1 MANNRRYWKSLDD
14 LNNTPEF
21 IRKSQSEFQEEIP
34 LDAFLEKRSQDTK
47 GTPRRDFLKF
57 LGFSVTAA
65 TLAACETP
73 VNRAVPYLVKP
84 EEVTLGISNWYASS
98 FDDGHDYCS
107 VLVKT
112 REGRPIKIEGNKFS
126 SFSGGATNARVQAS
140 VLSLYDNARLAGPL
154 KNGNPSSWKEVDADI
169 TAKLDG
175 IAKSGGNISILTG
188 TITSPTLNKALAD
201 FAAKYP
207 GTKVISYDAVS
218 ASAIRVAHQNA
229 IGKAVLPALD
239 FSKAEVIVSF
249 GADFLGNWISPIQ
262 FAKQYGVNRKVT
274 KAKQTMSRHYQF
286 ESILSLSGS
295 NADYRV
301 GIKPSQAGTAVLNLY
316 NALAQKTG
324 AATVSSKATPFDKTI
339 AKAADDL
346 LKAKGKSLVVC
357 GSNDPS
363 VQEVVIAINHLLG
376 NYGTT
381 LDTANPL
388 NLRQGSDAEVLNLM
402 RDLKDGKVGALII
415 HNCNPA
421 YSLPASLGFNA
432 SIKKASL
439 SVAISDRKDETAQLC
454 QYVCPANH
462 YLESWGDN
470 SPQAGIYSIQQPVIR
485 PLFDT
490 RQFGES
496 ILRWSGSSM
505 AYFDFLKENWQKQMF
520 PAQSAESS
528 FESFWTKT
536 LHDGNFSVS
545 LGAPET
551 IAPAGDLNKA
561 AAQIAANSTGGEW
574 EISFYEMISMGNGAQ
589 ANNPWLM
596 EMPDP
601 ISKVVWDNYVTMSPK
616 QMAEK
621 GYNIIHEKEEPF
633 NLIELTV
640 NGVTVTA
647 PVFPQPGQPE
657 GTIGLGLGF
666 GRTAAGKTADNIGS
680 NAFAL
685 LGVKDNFIDFTSS
698 KVSIKDTDQKYQLAS
713 TQTHH
718 TMMGRDIVKE
728 TNLAAYKK
736 DPKAGNNKVT
746 ISVSNGHE
754 HKQVAPEKVDL
765 WATNQH
771 PGFEKPGL
779 FWNMAIDLNSC
790 IGCGNCLISCQA
802 ENNVSV
808 VGKEQVNMSRDMH
821 WIRIDRYYSSE
832 TTKTN
837 VPEGTGL
844 IDMYQMMEI
853 PSENPKVIFQPV
865 MCQHCNHAPCE
876 TVCPVIA
883 TTHSNEGLNQMTYNR
898 CVGTKYCANNC
909 PYKVRRFNWFK
920 YFDNSE
926 FDYHMNNDL
935 GKMVLNPD
943 VTVRSRGVMEK
954 CSLCIQRIQEGKLNA
969 KKDGRSIKD
978 GEIETAC
985 SQSCPTQAITFGNVN
1000 DTTSRVAVAVKDER
1014 SYHVLEELAIQP
1026 SVYYLVKVRN
1036 TDEKTEA

>member
-34 LDAFLEKRSQDTK
+34 MDAFLENRSQDTK

-84 EEVTLGISNWYASS
+84 EEITLGISNWYASS

-126 SFSGGATNARVQAS
+126 SFSSGATNARVQAS

-154 KNGNPSSWKEVDADI
+154 KNGNPSAWKDVDADI
-169 TAKLDG
+169 IAKLDAL
-175 IAKSGGNISILTG
+175 AKSGGNISILTG
-188 TITSPTLNKALAD
+188 TITSPTLNKAIAEFVL
-201 FAAKYP
+201 KYP
-207 GTKVISYDAVS
+207 GAKVVTYDGISS
-218 ASAIRVAHQNA
+218 SAIRVAHQNT
-229 IGKAVLPALD
+229 IGKAIIPAMD

-249 GADFLGNWISPIQ
+249 GADFLGNWIAPIQ
-262 FAKQYGVNRKVT
+262 FSKQYGQNRKVS

-286 ESILSLSGS
+286 ESILSLTGS

-301 GIKPSQAGTAVLNLY
+301 GIKPSQTGIAVLNLY
-316 NALAQKTG
+316 NAIAQKSG
-324 AATVSSKATPFDKTI
+324 ASALSSKATSFDKTI
-339 AKAADDL
+339 IKAADDL
-346 LKAKGKSLVVC
+346 LNAKGKSLVVS

-363 VQEVVIAINHLLG
+363 VQEVVVAINNLLG

-388 NLRQGSDAEVLNLM
+388 NLRQGMDAEVISLVKDLN
-402 RDLKDGKVGALII
+402 DGKVGALIV

-421 YSLPASLGFNA
+421 YSLPTSLGFA
-432 SIKKASL
+432 AAVKKAGL
-439 SVAISDRKDETAQLC
+439 SVAVSDRKDETAQLC
-454 QYVCPANH
+454 QYVCPAHH
-462 YLESWGDN
+462 YLESWGDC
-470 SPQAGIYSIQQPVIR
+470 SPQLGVYSIQQPVIR

-490 RQFGES
+490 RQFGDT
-496 ILRWSGSSM
+496 ILKWSGSTVS
-505 AYFDFLKENWQKQMF
+505 YYDYLKANWQTNMF
-520 PAQSAESS
+520 PAQSGEAS
-528 FESFWTKT
+528 FDSFWTKT
-536 LHDGNFSVS
+536 LHDGNYSV
-545 LGAPET
+545 APKAIET
-551 IAPAGDLNKA
+551 ITLAGDLNKA
-561 AAQIAANSTGGEW
+561 ASDLSGSSVSGEW
-574 EISFYEMISMGNGAQ
+574 EISLYEMISKGNGAQ

-601 ISKVVWDNYVTMSPK
+601 VSKVVWDNYVTMAPQ
-616 QMAEK
+616 QMIAK
-621 GYNIIHEKEEPF
+621 GYNVIHEKEEPF
-633 NLIELTV
+633 NVVELTV

-657 GTIGLGLGF
+657 GTLGLALGF

-680 NAFAL
+680 NAFSLIGMKGNSFDYSA
-685 LGVKDNFIDFTSS
+685 S

-736 DPKAGNNKVT
+736 DPKAGNKKVT
-746 ISVSNGHE
+746 ISVSDGHE
-754 HKQVAPEKVDL
+754 HKNIAPEKADL
-765 WATNQH
+765 WATDKH

-802 ENNVSV
+802 ENNVAV

-837 VPEGTGL
+837 IAEGTGK

-920 YFDNSE
+920 YFDNN
-926 FDYHMNNDL
+926 DYDYNMNNDL

-969 KKDGRSIKD
+969 KKDGRSIVD

-985 SQSCPTQAITFGNVN
+985 SQSCPTHAITFGNVN
-1000 DTTSRVAVAVKDER
+1000 DASSRVATAVKDER

-1026 SVYYLVKVRN
+1026 SVYYMVKVRN